1 MTLIALGMLTSMLTV
16 TAASYDDGR
25 GNDNTQIF
33 WVYGTLVDN
42 PGMPLH
48 HKPA

>member
-1 MTLIALGMLTSMLTV
+1 MMVVGMI
-16 TAASYDDGR
+16 
-25 GNDNTQIF
+25 TQIF